1 MTHPAS
7 CASLVRRP
15 VRDQVRALAVLALL
29 FVAACT
35 ADPHHAAARSAP
47 DSFSPLVK
55 RVLPAVVNIAVTETI
70 SGNDVAAEL
79 PPELKDTPLGR
90 EFRRRF
96 GNKHEQMQGAG
107 SGFIVDAS
115 GIIVTN
121 NHVVDHADKIVVLL
135 VDGRQLPAHV
145 LGTDELTDIAV
156 IKIDSPGALTAV
168 PWGDSRQVEVG
179 DWILAAGNPFGLG
192 GSVTAGIVS
201 AEGRDLGSGPFDNF
215 LQLDAP
221 INPGNSGGPIFNMDG
236 QVIGVS
242 TAIVSPS
249 GGSVGIGFAI
259 PSEIVSNVVTNLLAH
274 GSIARGWLGVSVE
287 DVDKGGVIIA
297 GVEHDG
303 PALHAGVHAGDMVL
317 ALNGNHIDS
326 ARSLIRA
333 VAAIP
338 PGNVARL
345 TVRRQGHEVE
355 LPITIGR
362 RPPQSPG

>member
-1 MTHPAS
+1 
-7 CASLVRRP
+7 L
-15 VRDQVRALAVLALL
+15 RDQVRALAAITLL
-29 FVAACT
+29 LVAACT
-35 ADPHHAAARSAP
+35 GVPHGAVARSAP

-55 RVLPAVVNIAVTETI
+55 RVLPAVVNIAVTETV

-79 PPELKDTPLGR
+79 PPELRDTPLGR

-96 GNKHEQMQGAG
+96 GNRHEQMMGAG
-107 SGFIVDAS
+107 SGFIIDPS
-115 GIIVTN
+115 GVIVTN
-121 NHVVDHADKIVVLL
+121 NHVVDHADKIVVSL
-135 VDGRQLPAHV
+135 VDGRQLSAHV

-156 IKIDSPGALTAV
+156 IKIDAPAALASV

-259 PSEIVSNVVTNLLAH
+259 PSEIVANVVASLRAR
-274 GSIARGWLGVSVE
+274 GSIERGWLGVSVE
-287 DVDKGGVIIA
+287 DVENGGVIIA
-297 GVEHDG
+297 GVERNG
-303 PALHAGVHAGDMVL
+303 PALHAGVHAGDIVL
-317 ALNGNHIDS
+317 TLNGDHIDS
-326 ARSLIRA
+326 ARNLIRA

-338 PGNVARL
+338 PGNVVRL

-355 LPITIGR
+355 LPITIAR
-362 RPPQSPG
+362 RPPQSAG

>member
-1 MTHPAS
+1 
-7 CASLVRRP
+7 
-15 VRDQVRALAVLALL
+15 VRDQVRALAVLAALL
-29 FVAACT
+29 LAACT
-35 ADPHHAAARSAP
+35 AAPHGAVARSAP

-55 RVLPAVVNIAVTETI
+55 RVLPAVVNIAVTETVT
-70 SGNDVAAEL
+70 GNDVAAEL

-96 GNKHEQMQGAG
+96 GNKHEQMMGAG

-121 NHVVDHADKIVVLL
+121 NHVVDHADKIVVSL

-156 IKIDSPGALTAV
+156 IKIDSPSALTSV

-259 PSEIVSNVVTNLLAH
+259 PSEIVSSVVANLLAH
-274 GSIARGWLGVSVE
+274 GSIERGWLGVSVE
-287 DVDKGGVIIA
+287 DVDNGGVIIA

-303 PALHAGVHAGDMVL
+303 PALHAGVHPGDMVL
-317 ALNGNHIDS
+317 ALNGNHIDT

-338 PGNVARL
+338 PGDVAHL

-355 LPITIGR
+355 LPITIGL
-362 RPPQSPG
+362 RPSQSPG